1 MFRSGIYV
9 YRLGLGGLF
18 GKRMLLLNHVGRKSG
33 QPRQAVLEVI
43 AHDEASGTFYV
54 ASGFG
59 RQSDWFQNLQKTPA
73 VTIQV
78 GRKVMAVT
86 AVFLSPQESG
96 QKIVAYAHQHPKAAK
111 NLGRFLL
118 GERVDGT
125 DENFYKMGHDYVPV
139 VAFKPRGRQHDA

>member
-1 MFRSGIYV
+1 MFRAGIYI

-43 AHDEASGTFYV
+43 THDEATGTLYV

-59 RQSDWFQNLQKTPA
+59 PRSDWFQNLRKRPD

-78 GRKVMAVT
+78 GRKKMAVT
-86 AVFLSPQESG
+86 AVFLSPAESG
-96 QKIVAYAHQHPKAAK
+96 QQLVAYAHRHPGAAK

-118 GERVDGT
+118 GDLVDGT
-125 DENFYKMGHDYVPV
+125 DENYYKMGHDYVPV
-139 VAFKPRGRQHDA
+139 VAFKPRGEQNGA